1 MSALAEIPVQ
11 RFPTLEAPMNRIPID
26 LAHERAESIKRET
39 RRIAEREAEAQRIL
53 AIYGPTRVKTY
64 WRGPS
69 PDGQLDATIMRRIL
83 RDEYLAPRDVT
94 RVEAWL

>member
-1 MSALAEIPVQ
+1 MS
-11 RFPTLEAPMNRIPID
+11 RTPID
-26 LAHERAESIKRET
+26 LAHERAESIKREA

-69 PDGQLDATIMRRIL
+69 PDGQLNASIMRRIK
-83 RDEYLAPRDVT
+83 RDEYLPPRDVT

>member
-64 WRGPS
+64 WKGPS
-69 PDGQLDATIMRRIL
+69 PDGQLNASIMRRIK
-83 RDEYLAPRDVT
+83 RDESLPPRDVT